1 MWQEPCQLPIKG
13 ERSGIKG
20 EIFGSSIEE
29 IFPVFSDVGALT
41 SLAGVCHMFM
51 GALKAWRNCVFWSIE
66 GLFSPIEPG
75 APLPEGGWSSGL
87 SVLGER
93 ASLEAAGRSR
103 PEGEGRSRLEVSNV
117 VGRSAQS
124 GTSELQRSDLASNL
138 WIDAAFNT
146 LRNRSGRTRH
156 GCIVHASSYGCA
168 KCLFWEKQNLRLI
181 WPHDE
186 EYEIN
191 NESERT
197 QAWRKSQHSNKKT
210 FLLLGSATETNQIFT
225 GRGFVEYALH

>member
-146 LRNRSGRTRH
+146 LRNRCGRTRH

-181 WPHDE
+181 D
-186 EYEIN
+186 
-191 NESERT
+191 RT
-197 QAWRKSQHSNKKT
+197 MKNMKSITKAKGLKRGGRANIQIRKHFSCSDPQRK
-210 FLLLGSATETNQIFT
+210 QIKSSLAA
-225 GRGFVEYALH
+225 GL